1 MKTVVIKLLGVAIA
15 ISGLN
20 APGSAQELDPGKTE
34 FLSQCAIC
42 HGANGRG
49 NGFLS
54 EELKTKPAN
63 LTILA
68 KNNSGIFPLN
78 AVYEVMDG
86 RKSIRAHGPREMPLW
101 GLRYAPSPTIN
112 ERARNFTYE
121 PLLAIVDYL
130 NRIQQK

>member
-1 MKTVVIKLLGVAIA
+1 MKTAVLKLLAVAIVT
-15 ISGLN
+15 SGFN
-20 APGSAQELDPGKTE
+20 TSAWAQELDPGKTE

-42 HGANGRG
+42 HGTDGKG

-63 LTILA
+63 LTVLA
-68 KNNSGIFPLN
+68 KNNNGVFPLN
-78 AVYEVMDG
+78 AVYEVIDG
-86 RKSIRAHGPREMPLW
+86 RKSIRAHGTRGMPIW
-101 GLRYAPSPTIN
+101 GLRYTPGPTMA
-112 ERARNFTYE
+112 ERSRDFTYN

>member
-1 MKTVVIKLLGVAIA
+1 MKNAVIKLLGVAIV
-15 ISGLN
+15 ISGFN
-20 APGSAQELDPGKTE
+20 ASAWAQEPDPGKTE

-42 HGANGRG
+42 HGVDGRG

-68 KNNSGIFPLN
+68 KNNNGIFPLN
-78 AVYEVMDG
+78 AVYAVMDG
-86 RKSIRAHGPREMPLW
+86 RNSIRAHGPREMPIW
-101 GLRYAPSPTIN
+101 GLRYAPGPTIA

-130 NRIQQK
+130 NRIQRK

>member
-1 MKTVVIKLLGVAIA
+1 MKNAVIKLLGVAIV
-15 ISGLN
+15 ISGFD
-20 APGSAQELDPGKTE
+20 ASAWAQEPDPGKTE

-42 HGANGRG
+42 HGVDGRG

-68 KNNSGIFPLN
+68 KNNNGIFPLN

-86 RKSIRAHGPREMPLW
+86 RNSIRAHGPREMPL
-101 GLRYAPSPTIN
+101 GI
-112 ERARNFTYE
+112 
-121 PLLAIVDYL
+121 AIRPWSYHS
-130 NRIQQK
+130 